1 MGAAFGG
8 GMARR
13 GELCGAV
20 AGALMVI
27 GLAYGRTSADDDIA
41 KELTY
46 DLSNGFIA
54 EFASRNDSIIC
65 RELLGVDISTPE
77 GLAEAKARNV
87 DTEIC
92 ANLVRDATGI
102 LDTILK

>member
-1 MGAAFGG
+1 
-8 GMARR
+8 MARR
-13 GELCGAV
+13 AELCGAV

-27 GLAYGRTSADDDIA
+27 GLAHGRTKADDEAA

-46 DLSNGFIA
+46 DLSDEFIA
-54 EFASRNDSIIC
+54 EFAARKGSTIC

-87 DTEIC
+87 DSEIC
-92 ANLVRDATGI
+92 VHLVRDTVDILGGI
-102 LDTILK
+102 IE